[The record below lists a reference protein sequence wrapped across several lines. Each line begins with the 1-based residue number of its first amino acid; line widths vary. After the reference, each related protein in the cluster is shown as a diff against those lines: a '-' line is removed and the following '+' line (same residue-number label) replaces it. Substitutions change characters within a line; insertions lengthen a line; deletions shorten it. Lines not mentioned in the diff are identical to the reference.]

1 MLQNPALKKPKK
13 CLSSYMIFVREERPR
28 IIDDHPDLNVL
39 DVMKEVGRRWQSLG
53 EEDRSYYQSK
63 ANEDKIRYFREQ
75 EEY

>member
-1 MLQNPALKKPKK
+1 
-13 CLSSYMIFVREERPR
+13 MIFVREERPR

-39 DVMKEVGRRWQSLG
+39 DVMKEVGRRWQNLG
-53 EEDRSYYQSK
+53 ETDRNYYQGK